1 MPDFGDYTN
10 WEDPPKPVTIKIL
23 PEQIVEETIKQ
34 TTMLNP
40 MQKKKE
46 LVFVKRSSTYKGYY
60 WQNDKYLYR
69 EPHHPEWRPIFQFKD
84 GSRRSFDTIAETG
97 ERAVK
102 TIRGAR
108 DFSERKRYW
117 DANIESPK
125 PEGKSFLSKR
135 GGSSTERDFYGPF
148 NSPDSTPY

>member
-46 LVFVKRSSTYKGYY
+46 LV
-60 WQNDKYLYR
+60 
-69 EPHHPEWRPIFQFKD
+69 
-84 GSRRSFDTIAETG
+84 
-97 ERAVK
+97 
-102 TIRGAR
+102 
-108 DFSERKRYW
+108 
-117 DANIESPK
+117 
-125 PEGKSFLSKR
+125 
-135 GGSSTERDFYGPF
+135 
-148 NSPDSTPY
+148 